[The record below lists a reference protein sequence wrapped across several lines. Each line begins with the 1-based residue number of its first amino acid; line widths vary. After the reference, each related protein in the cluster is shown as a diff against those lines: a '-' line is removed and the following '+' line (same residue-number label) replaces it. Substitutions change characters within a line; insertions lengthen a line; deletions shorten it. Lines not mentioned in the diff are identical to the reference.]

1 MRIIEAELREFG
13 GRLGGEA
20 AGLGRW
26 EERSGLLLTL
36 GDAEGGRGQGEASP
50 LPGYSS
56 DTLSGARHELSAIEW
71 ARLPS
76 VDLDRAPLPQVE
88 RVLGAAGLRS
98 PSARLAVETALLDLA
113 GGRLGLPL
121 YRLLETGHGSTAGV
135 EGRAGVEEDASVA
148 EDADA
153 RAAAFPLAA
162 LLAGDVLRHAVR
174 LVEEGYSCLKLKVGG
189 DPDADLVLLEAL
201 RREVGAAVA
210 LRADANRSLPAA
222 SAEAWLREAAGF
234 ELEFVEEPVAFERLL
249 ELTATH
255 VPIALDES
263 LHAPAQQAPLAPLRE
278 AATEA
283 AEEFAADRI
292 SEAADAGRCS
302 FVILKPMALGG
313 LGRCMRLAATARAR
327 GAEVVVSHLF
337 DGPVGLA
344 AAAELALALRPTPA
358 AGLAP
363 HPGLGVWP
371 AAVSP
376 AFQGARLAL
385 HDRPGLGLPPLAAAP

>member
-1 MRIIEAELREFG
+1 MRIIDAELGEFG

-20 AGLGRW
+20 AGPGRW
-26 EERSGLLLTL
+26 KERGGLLLTL

-56 DTLSGARHELSAIEW
+56 DTLSDARRELSAIEW

-76 VDLDRAPLPQVE
+76 VDLDRAPLPQIE
-88 RVLGAAGLRS
+88 PVLGAAGLRS
-98 PSARLAVETALLDLA
+98 PSARLAVETALLDLV

-121 YRLLETGHGSTAGV
+121 YRLLEQ
-135 EGRAGVEEDASVA
+135 DASVV

-153 RAAAFPLAA
+153 RAVPVPLAA
-162 LLAGDVLRHAVR
+162 LLAGDVLRHAAR
-174 LVEEGYSCLKLKVGG
+174 LVEEGYGCLKLKVGG
-189 DPDADLVLLEAL
+189 DPDADLALLDSL
-201 RREVGAAVA
+201 RVEVGAAVA

-222 SAEAWLREAAGF
+222 SAEEWLREAAGF

-263 LHAPAQQAPLAPLRE
+263 LHLPADQVRAPFRG

-302 FVILKPMALGG
+302 FVVLKPMALGG

-376 AFQGARLAL
+376 AFQGARLAV

>member
-1 MRIIEAELREFG
+1 MRIIDAELGEFG

-20 AGLGRW
+20 AGPGRW
-26 EERSGLLLTL
+26 KERGGLLLTL

-56 DTLSGARHELSAIEW
+56 DTLSDARRELSAIEW

-76 VDLDRAPLPQVE
+76 VDLDRAPLPQIE
-88 RVLGAAGLRS
+88 PVLGAAGLRS
-98 PSARLAVETALLDLA
+98 PSARLAVETALLDLV

-121 YRLLETGHGSTAGV
+121 YRLLEQ
-135 EGRAGVEEDASVA
+135 DASVV

-153 RAAAFPLAA
+153 RAVPVPLAA
-162 LLAGDVLRHAVR
+162 LLAGDVLRHAAR
-174 LVEEGYSCLKLKVGG
+174 LVEEGYGCLKLKVGG
-189 DPDADLVLLEAL
+189 DPDADLALLDSL
-201 RREVGAAVA
+201 RVEVGAAVA

-222 SAEAWLREAAGF
+222 SAEEWLREAAGF

-263 LHAPAQQAPLAPLRE
+263 LHLPADQVRAPLRG

-302 FVILKPMALGG
+302 FVVLKPMALGG

-376 AFQGARLAL
+376 AFQGARLAV

>member
-26 EERSGLLLTL
+26 EERGGLLLTL

-56 DTLSGARHELSAIEW
+56 DTLSGVRHELSAIEW

-88 RVLGAAGLRS
+88 RVVGAAGLRS

-121 YRLLETGHGSTAGV
+121 YRLLEAGHGGTSGV
-135 EGRAGVEEDASVA
+135 V

-153 RAAAFPLAA
+153 RAVPVPLAA
-162 LLAGDVLRHAVR
+162 LLAGDVLRHAER
-174 LVEEGYSCLKLKVGG
+174 LVEEGYGCLKLKVGG
-189 DPDADLVLLEAL
+189 APDADLALLEAL

-210 LRADANRSLPAA
+210 LRADGNRSLPAA
-222 SAEAWLREAAGF
+222 SAEGWLREAAGF
-234 ELEFVEEPVAFERLL
+234 DMEFVEEPVAFERLL
-249 ELTATH
+249 GLAATH

-263 LHAPAQQAPLAPLRE
+263 LHAPAHQALHAPADQALHAPFRG

-302 FVILKPMALGG
+302 FVVLKPMALGG
-313 LGRCMRLAATARAR
+313 LGRCM
-327 GAEVVVSHLF
+327 
-337 DGPVGLA
+337 
-344 AAAELALALRPTPA
+344 
-358 AGLAP
+358 
-363 HPGLGVWP
+363 
-371 AAVSP
+371 
-376 AFQGARLAL
+376 
-385 HDRPGLGLPPLAAAP
+385 

>member
-1 MRIIEAELREFG
+1 MRIVDAELRKFG

-20 AGLGRW
+20 AGAGRW
-26 EERSGLLLTL
+26 KERGGLLLTL
-36 GDAEGGRGQGEASP
+36 GDAEGRRGQGEASP

-56 DTLSGARHELSAIEW
+56 DTLRGARHELSAIEW

-76 VDLDRAPLPQVE
+76 VDLDRAPLPQIE

-121 YRLLETGHGSTAGV
+121 YRLIEQ
-135 EGRAGVEEDASVA
+135 DASVA
-148 EDADA
+148 EGADA
-153 RAAAFPLAA
+153 RAAPVPLAA
-162 LLAGDVLRHAVR
+162 LLAGDVLRHAAR
-174 LVEEGYSCLKLKVGG
+174 LVEEGYGCLKLKVGG
-189 DPDADLVLLEAL
+189 APEADLALLEAL
-201 RREVGAAVA
+201 RREVGAVVA

-222 SAEAWLREAAGF
+222 GAEAWLREAAGL

-249 ELTATH
+249 GLTATH

-263 LHAPAQQAPLAPLRE
+263 LHAPAEQALHAPADQVCAPLHAP
-278 AATEA
+278 ATEA

-302 FVILKPMALGG
+302 FVVLKPMALGG

-376 AFQGARLAL
+376 AFQGARLAV

>member
-1 MRIIEAELREFG
+1 MRIIDAELREFG

-26 EERSGLLLTL
+26 EERGGLLLTL

-88 RVLGAAGLRS
+88 RVVGAAGLRS

-121 YRLLETGHGSTAGV
+121 HKLIEQ
-135 EGRAGVEEDASVA
+135 DASVA

-153 RAAAFPLAA
+153 RAAAVPLAA
-162 LLAGDVLRHAVR
+162 LLAGDVLRHAER
-174 LVEEGYSCLKLKVGG
+174 LVEEGYGCLKLKVGG
-189 DPDADLVLLEAL
+189 DPDADLALLEAL

>member
-1 MRIIEAELREFG
+1 
-13 GRLGGEA
+13 
-20 AGLGRW
+20 
-26 EERSGLLLTL
+26 
-36 GDAEGGRGQGEASP
+36 
-50 LPGYSS
+50 
-56 DTLSGARHELSAIEW
+56 
-71 ARLPS
+71 
-76 VDLDRAPLPQVE
+76 
-88 RVLGAAGLRS
+88 
-98 PSARLAVETALLDLA
+98 
-113 GGRLGLPL
+113 
-121 YRLLETGHGSTAGV
+121 
-135 EGRAGVEEDASVA
+135 
-148 EDADA
+148 
-153 RAAAFPLAA
+153 
-162 LLAGDVLRHAVR
+162 
-174 LVEEGYSCLKLKVGG
+174 
-189 DPDADLVLLEAL
+189 PDADLALLEAL

-222 SAEAWLREAAGF
+222 SAEEWLREAAGF
-234 ELEFVEEPVAFERLL
+234 ELEFVEEPVAFECLL
-249 ELTATH
+249 GLTATH

-263 LHAPAQQAPLAPLRE
+263 LRG

-283 AEEFAADRI
+283 AEEFAANRI

-302 FVILKPMALGG
+302 FVLLKPMALGG

-371 AAVSP
+371 VAVSP
-376 AFQGARLAL
+376 AFQGARLAV

>member
-1 MRIIEAELREFG
+1 LRIIDAELREFG

-88 RVLGAAGLRS
+88 RVVGAAGLRS

-121 YRLLETGHGSTAGV
+121 YRLLEQDAGV
-135 EGRAGVEEDASVA
+135 V

-153 RAAAFPLAA
+153 RAAAVPLAA
-162 LLAGDVLRHAVR
+162 LLAGDVLRHAAR

-189 DPDADLVLLEAL
+189 DPAADLALLDSL
-201 RREVGAAVA
+201 RVEVGAAVA

-222 SAEAWLREAAGF
+222 GAEAWLREAAGF

-249 ELTATH
+249 GLTATH

-263 LHAPAQQAPLAPLRE
+263 LHLPADQVRAPFGG

-302 FVILKPMALGG
+302 FVVLKPMALGG
-313 LGRCMRLAATARAR
+313 LGRCMRLAATARAQ

-344 AAAELALALRPTPA
+344 AAAELALALRPTPVAGPTPA

>member
-26 EERSGLLLTL
+26 EERGGLLLTL

-56 DTLSGARHELSAIEW
+56 DTLSGVRHELSAIEW

-88 RVLGAAGLRS
+88 RVVGAAGLRS

-121 YRLLETGHGSTAGV
+121 YRLLEAGHGGTSGV
-135 EGRAGVEEDASVA
+135 V

-153 RAAAFPLAA
+153 RAVPVPLAA
-162 LLAGDVLRHAVR
+162 LLAGDVLRHAER
-174 LVEEGYSCLKLKVGG
+174 LVEEGYGCLKLKVGG
-189 DPDADLVLLEAL
+189 APDADLALLEAL

-210 LRADANRSLPAA
+210 LRADGNRSLPAA
-222 SAEAWLREAAGF
+222 SAEEWLREAAGF
-234 ELEFVEEPVAFERLL
+234 NMEFVEEPVAFERLL

-263 LHAPAQQAPLAPLRE
+263 LHAPAQQALHAPFRG

-302 FVILKPMALGG
+302 FVVLKPMALGG

>member
-1 MRIIEAELREFG
+1 LRIVDAELREFG

-20 AGLGRW
+20 AGPGRW
-26 EERSGLLLTL
+26 KERGGLLLTL

-56 DTLSGARHELSAIEW
+56 DTLSGVRHELSAIEW

-76 VDLDRAPLPQVE
+76 VDVDRALLPQIE
-88 RVLGAAGLRS
+88 RVLGTAGLRS

-121 YRLLETGHGSTAGV
+121 YRLLETGQGGTSGVV
-135 EGRAGVEEDASVA
+135 EG
-148 EDADA
+148 ADA
-153 RAAAFPLAA
+153 RAVPVPLAA
-162 LLAGDVLRHAVR
+162 LLAGDVLRHAAR
-174 LVEEGYSCLKLKVGG
+174 LVEEGYGCLKLKVGG
-189 DPDADLVLLEAL
+189 DPDADLALLDSL
-201 RREVGAAVA
+201 RAEVGAAVD

-222 SAEAWLREAAGF
+222 AAEAWLREAAGF

-263 LHAPAQQAPLAPLRE
+263 LRAPARQVRAPFRG

-283 AEEFAADRI
+283 AEEFAANRI

-302 FVILKPMALGG
+302 FVLLKPMALGG

-371 AAVSP
+371 VAVSP
-376 AFQGARLAL
+376 AFQGARLAV

>member
-1 MRIIEAELREFG
+1 MRIIDAELREFG

-20 AGLGRW
+20 AGPGGW
-26 EERSGLLLTL
+26 KERGGLLLTL

-56 DTLSGARHELSAIEW
+56 DTLSGARHEPSAIEW

-76 VDLDRAPLPQVE
+76 VDLDRALLPSVDLDGALLPQIE

-121 YRLLETGHGSTAGV
+121 YRLLEMGQGGTAGV
-135 EGRAGVEEDASVA
+135 
-148 EDADA
+148 
-153 RAAAFPLAA
+153 PLAA
-162 LLAGDVLRHAVR
+162 LLAGDVLRHAAR
-174 LVEEGYSCLKLKVGG
+174 LVEEGYGCLKLKVGG
-189 DPDADLVLLEAL
+189 APDADLALLDSL
-201 RREVGAAVA
+201 RREVGAAVD
-210 LRADANRSLPAA
+210 LRADANGSLPAA
-222 SAEAWLREAAGF
+222 GAEAWLREAAGF
-234 ELEFVEEPVAFERLL
+234 KLEFVEEPVAFEGLL
-249 ELTATH
+249 GLTATH

-263 LHAPAQQAPLAPLRE
+263 LHAPADQVCAPAHQALCAPRRG

-283 AEEFAADRI
+283 AEQFAADRI

-302 FVILKPMALGG
+302 FVVLKPMALGG

-358 AGLAP
+358 AGLAL

-376 AFQGARLAL
+376 AFQGARLAV
-385 HDRPGLGLPPLAAAP
+385 HGRPGLGLPPLAAAP

>member
-1 MRIIEAELREFG
+1 LRIIDAELREFG

-26 EERSGLLLTL
+26 EERGGLLLTL

-88 RVLGAAGLRS
+88 RVVGAAGLHS

-121 YRLLETGHGSTAGV
+121 HKLIEQ
-135 EGRAGVEEDASVA
+135 DASVA

-153 RAAAFPLAA
+153 RAAAVPLAA
-162 LLAGDVLRHAVR
+162 LLAGDVLRHAAR
-174 LVEEGYSCLKLKVGG
+174 LVEEGYGCLKLKVGG
-189 DPDADLVLLEAL
+189 DPDADLALLEAL

>member
-1 MRIIEAELREFG
+1 MRIIDAELREFG

-26 EERSGLLLTL
+26 EERGGLLLTL

-88 RVLGAAGLRS
+88 RVVGAAGLRS

-121 YRLLETGHGSTAGV
+121 HKLIEQ
-135 EGRAGVEEDASVA
+135 DASVA

-153 RAAAFPLAA
+153 RAAAVPLAA
-162 LLAGDVLRHAVR
+162 LLAGDVLRHAER
-174 LVEEGYSCLKLKVGG
+174 LVEEGYGCLKLKVGG
-189 DPDADLVLLEAL
+189 DPDADLALLEAL

-302 FVILKPMALGG
+302 FVVLKPMALGG

>member
-1 MRIIEAELREFG
+1 MRIIDAELREFG

-26 EERSGLLLTL
+26 EERGGLLLTL

-88 RVLGAAGLRS
+88 RVVGAAGLHS

-121 YRLLETGHGSTAGV
+121 HKLIEQ
-135 EGRAGVEEDASVA
+135 DASVA

-153 RAAAFPLAA
+153 RAAAVPLAA
-162 LLAGDVLRHAVR
+162 LLAGDVLRHAAR
-174 LVEEGYSCLKLKVGG
+174 LVEEGYGCLKLKVGG
-189 DPDADLVLLEAL
+189 DPDADLALLEAL

>member
-1 MRIIEAELREFG
+1 MRIIDAELREFG

-26 EERSGLLLTL
+26 EERGGLLLTL

-56 DTLSGARHELSAIEW
+56 DTLSGVRHELSAIEW

-88 RVLGAAGLRS
+88 RVVGAAGLRS

-121 YRLLETGHGSTAGV
+121 YRLLEAGHGGTSGV
-135 EGRAGVEEDASVA
+135 V

-153 RAAAFPLAA
+153 RAVPVPLAA
-162 LLAGDVLRHAVR
+162 LLAGDVLRHAER
-174 LVEEGYSCLKLKVGG
+174 LVEEGYGCLKLKVGG
-189 DPDADLVLLEAL
+189 APDADLALLEAL

-210 LRADANRSLPAA
+210 LRADGNRSLPAA
-222 SAEAWLREAAGF
+222 SAEEWLREVAGF
-234 ELEFVEEPVAFERLL
+234 NMEFVEEPVAFERLL
-249 ELTATH
+249 GLAATH

-263 LHAPAQQAPLAPLRE
+263 LHAPAHQALHAPADQALHAPFRG

-302 FVILKPMALGG
+302 FVVLKPMALGG

>member
-1 MRIIEAELREFG
+1 MRIIGAELREFG
-13 GRLGGEA
+13 GRLGGEPS
-20 AGLGRW
+20 GPGRW
-26 EERSGLLLTL
+26 KERGGLLLTL

-56 DTLSGARHELSAIEW
+56 DTLSGARHELSGIEW

-121 YRLLETGHGSTAGV
+121 YRLLEQ
-135 EGRAGVEEDASVA
+135 DASVV

-153 RAAAFPLAA
+153 RAVPVPLAG
-162 LLAGDVLRHAVR
+162 LLTGDVLRHAER
-174 LVEEGYSCLKLKVGG
+174 LVEEGYGCLKLKVGG
-189 DPDADLVLLEAL
+189 DPDADLALLEAL

-222 SAEAWLREAAGF
+222 GAEAWLREAAGF

-249 ELTATH
+249 GLTATH

-263 LHAPAQQAPLAPLRE
+263 LRG

-283 AEEFAADRI
+283 AEEFAANRI

-302 FVILKPMALGG
+302 FVLLKPMALGG

-337 DGPVGLA
+337 D
-344 AAAELALALRPTPA
+344 
-358 AGLAP
+358 
-363 HPGLGVWP
+363 
-371 AAVSP
+371 
-376 AFQGARLAL
+376 
-385 HDRPGLGLPPLAAAP
+385 

>member
-1 MRIIEAELREFG
+1 MRIIDAELREFG

-76 VDLDRAPLPQVE
+76 VDLDRALLQQIE
-88 RVLGAAGLRS
+88 RVLGAARLRS

-121 YRLLETGHGSTAGV
+121 HKLIEQ
-135 EGRAGVEEDASVA
+135 DASVA

-153 RAAAFPLAA
+153 RAAAVPLAA
-162 LLAGDVLRHAVR
+162 LVAGDVLRHAVR
-174 LVEEGYSCLKLKVGG
+174 LVEEGYGCLKLKVGG
-189 DPDADLVLLEAL
+189 DPDADLALLESL

-222 SAEAWLREAAGF
+222 SAEEWLREAAGF
-234 ELEFVEEPVAFERLL
+234 ELEFMEEPVAFERLL

-263 LHAPAQQAPLAPLRE
+263 LHLPADRVRAPFRE

-302 FVILKPMALGG
+302 FVVLKPMALGG

>member
-26 EERSGLLLTL
+26 EERGGLLLTL

-56 DTLSGARHELSAIEW
+56 DTLSGVRHELSAIEW

-88 RVLGAAGLRS
+88 RVVGAAGLRS

-121 YRLLETGHGSTAGV
+121 YRLLEAGHGGTSGV
-135 EGRAGVEEDASVA
+135 V

-153 RAAAFPLAA
+153 RAVPVPLAA
-162 LLAGDVLRHAVR
+162 LLAGDVLRHAER
-174 LVEEGYSCLKLKVGG
+174 LVEEGYGCLKLKVGG
-189 DPDADLVLLEAL
+189 APDADLALLEAL

-210 LRADANRSLPAA
+210 LRADGNRSLPAA
-222 SAEAWLREAAGF
+222 SAEEWLREAAGF
-234 ELEFVEEPVAFERLL
+234 NMEFVEEPVAFERLL
-249 ELTATH
+249 GLAATH

-302 FVILKPMALGG
+302 FVVLKPMALGG

>member
-1 MRIIEAELREFG
+1 MRIIDAELREFG

-26 EERSGLLLTL
+26 EERGGLLLTL

-88 RVLGAAGLRS
+88 RVVGAAGLRS

-121 YRLLETGHGSTAGV
+121 HKLIEQ
-135 EGRAGVEEDASVA
+135 DASVA

-153 RAAAFPLAA
+153 RAAAVPLAA
-162 LLAGDVLRHAVR
+162 LLAGDVLRHAER
-174 LVEEGYSCLKLKVGG
+174 LVEEGYGCLKLKVGG
-189 DPDADLVLLEAL
+189 DPDADLALLEAL

-249 ELTATH
+249 GLTATH